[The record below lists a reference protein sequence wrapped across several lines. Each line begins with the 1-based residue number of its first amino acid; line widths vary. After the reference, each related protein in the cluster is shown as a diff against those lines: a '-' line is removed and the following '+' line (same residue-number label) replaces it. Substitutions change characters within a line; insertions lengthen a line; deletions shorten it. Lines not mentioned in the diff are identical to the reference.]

1 MTVIV
6 GHENL
11 DFDALGAMVL
21 ARYLYPGAQLAVVG
35 SLAGPIKRLV
45 SMLSDHLGI
54 VPATEIDLNQ
64 VDQVVVVDTR
74 SLGRIGPLAG
84 LLQQA
89 SFEVFDHHPAGAD
102 DIPAYRGLVEEI
114 GAATTLLVRMLI
126 SRGIVPAP
134 EEASVA
140 YLGIWE
146 DTGGFSFPSTT
157 PGDLKAAAYLL
168 EAGAHPK
175 VVRGFGREDAGEET
189 RGILQEL
196 LQTAVRVPLS
206 RGGCVIAAAKKE
218 GYVPA
223 LAPLAH
229 TMLDLFDAEAAFLL
243 LELAGTPMIIA
254 RSEGPLDV
262 GRMLKEQFGGGGH
275 ATAAFARPEMPLEQA
290 RQLLLQSLE
299 QYLSPEPAV
308 GDFATYGIAFLDAGE
323 SVQSALEV
331 LRSRG
336 YGGMPVRNDG
346 QILGMARRR
355 DLEKAVAHG
364 MGSANVAGVLLP
376 ALTLPRET
384 PLSQAEASLKQGG
397 GRVLIS
403 DQGEVAGIFTRTDLY
418 RAAAAAAPEE
428 RLLPQRVI
436 ERLPEGIQQAL
447 RALTTWLSA
456 RPKGGQVYLVGGAV
470 RDAWLGERIVDAD
483 LILEGIAAP
492 EAAGALSRV
501 LGGKYLTHPEFGT
514 ARIELPGGVELDL
527 AEAREESYA
536 YPGALPKT
544 RPAPLQRDLA
554 RRDFTVNA
562 VAVRVWPPPPTVY
575 DPYGGLHDLEARVLR
590 PLHPVSFVEDPS
602 RIVRG
607 IRLAARLGFS
617 FSPEALA
624 QIQAALNPT
633 VLQQA
638 SKSRLRD
645 ELFIALHEPYP
656 LRVLAEMERMGVL
669 AGVYG
674 LELEG
679 ARPELLALEA
689 ATPREKVEPEAYL
702 YVLLAKNNPEIFRA
716 RFGLSRR
723 VSDGLKMLAN
733 PPADPNPIR
742 ERGPALTQAF
752 AALYP
757 EKVAWLTQRRRVL
770 RGKDILELGV
780 APGPRVGEILRQI
793 EVARQQGTVSGY
805 EQELE
810 LARKLVKRDDV
821 GSSSS
826 SR

>member
-1 MTVIV
+1 MTVII

-21 ARYLYPGAQLAVVG
+21 ARYLYPGARLAVVG

-45 SMLSDHLGI
+45 SLLSDHLGI
-54 VPATEIDLNQ
+54 VPVTEIDLTQ

-74 SLGRIGPLAG
+74 SLDRIGPLAQ
-84 LLQQA
+84 LLHQA
-89 SFEVFDHHPAGAD
+89 SFEVFDHHPAGD
-102 DIPAYRGLVEEI
+102 NDIPAYRGLVEPV

-126 SRGIVPAP
+126 TRGIVPSP

-146 DTGGFSFPSTT
+146 DTGGFSFPATT
-157 PGDLKAAAYLL
+157 PDDLKAAAYLL

-189 RGILQEL
+189 RQILQEL
-196 LQTAVRVPLS
+196 LRTAIRVPLS
-206 RGGCVIAAAKKE
+206 RGGCVIASAKKE

-229 TMLDLFDAEAAFLL
+229 TLLDLFDAEAAFLL

-262 GRMLKEQFGGGGH
+262 GQLLKEQFGGGGH
-275 ATAAFARPEMPLEQA
+275 ATAAFARPEVPLEEA
-290 RQLLLQSLE
+290 RHLLLQSLE
-299 QYLSPEPAV
+299 KYLTPEPTV
-308 GDFATYGIAFLDAGE
+308 GDFATYGIAYLDASE
-323 SVQSALEV
+323 SVRSALEV

-364 MGSANVAGVLLP
+364 MGAANIAGFLLP
-376 ALTLPRET
+376 ALSLPRET
-384 PLSQAEASLKQGG
+384 PLSQAETALKQGG
-397 GRVLIS
+397 GRVLVS
-403 DQGEVAGIFTRTDLY
+403 DQDQVVGIFTRTDLY
-418 RAAAAAAPEE
+418 RAVAAAAPEE

-436 ERLPEGIQQAL
+436 ERLPEGIHQAL
-447 RALTTWLSA
+447 RALTTWLST
-456 RPKGGQVYLVGGAV
+456 RQGGQVYLVGGAV
-470 RDAWLGERIVDAD
+470 RDAWLGERIVDVD
-483 LILEGIAAP
+483 LILEGVSAR
-492 EAAGALSRV
+492 EAAAALSQG

-514 ARIELPGGVELDL
+514 ARLELPGGVELDL
-527 AEAREESYA
+527 AEAREETYA

-590 PLHPVSFVEDPS
+590 PLHPVAFVEDPS

-607 IRLAARLGFS
+607 IRLATRLGFS

-624 QIQAALNPT
+624 QIQTALNPA
-633 VLQQA
+633 VLAQA

-645 ELFIALHEPYP
+645 ELYLVLREPYP
-656 LRVLAEMERMGVL
+656 LKVLSEMEKLGVL
-669 AGVYG
+669 GQIYG
-674 LELEG
+674 LELEP
-679 ARPELLALEA
+679 ARAELLALEA
-689 ATPREKVEPEAYL
+689 ATPREKVHPEAYL
-702 YVLLAKNNPEIFRA
+702 YVLLAKNNIESFRA
-716 RFGLSRR
+716 RFGLPRKVR
-723 VSDGLKMLAN
+723 EGLKLLTA
-733 PPADPNPIR
+733 PPADPGPIR

-757 EKVAWLTQRRRVL
+757 EKVSWLTQRRRVL
-770 RGKDILELGV
+770 RGKDVLELGI
-780 APGPRVGEILRQI
+780 APGPRVGEILRQV
-793 EVARQQGTVSGY
+793 EAARQQGTVNGF

-810 LARKLVKRDDV
+810 LARELVKRDNV
-821 GSSSS
+821 RSSSS